1 MTTTSILQQALPV
14 SVELLQCL
22 EQFNQHAQII
32 FDDLSKPGGSGGQQ
46 QQQQQ
51 QQQSSRADNAIPY
64 ARALASLTILS
75 NTDEK
80 LAELLNKAEIHARN
94 QNKIEQLEDKL
105 VRHEVEWRRE
115 VNHLESDRK
124 KLQSIID
131 RGKKDKEAIEQAKK
145 GVSIS

>member
-1 MTTTSILQQALPV
+1 MTTTGISQQALPV

-22 EQFNQHAQII
+22 EQVNQHAQVI

-51 QQQSSRADNAIPY
+51 QSRADHAIPY
-64 ARALASLTILS
+64 ARALASLTALS

-80 LAELLNKAEIHARN
+80 LADLLNKAEIHARN
-94 QNKIEQLEDKL
+94 QKRIEQLEDKL

-124 KLQSIID
+124 KLKSIID

-145 GVSIS
+145 GVCIS